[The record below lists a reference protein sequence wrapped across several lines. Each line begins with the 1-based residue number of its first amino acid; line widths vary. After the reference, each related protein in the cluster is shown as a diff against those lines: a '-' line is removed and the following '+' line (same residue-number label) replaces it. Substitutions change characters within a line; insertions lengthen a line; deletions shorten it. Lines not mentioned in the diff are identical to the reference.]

1 MTDLEE
7 KDILESESVEVP
19 AAVVENDGVNH
30 DETAVNQETL
40 ETPEENM
47 PPEVEEQIMN
57 ATSALVLEA
66 DANRA

>member
-30 DETAVNQETL
+30 DVGITE
-40 ETPEENM
+40 M
-47 PPEVEEQIMN
+47 
-57 ATSALVLEA
+57 
-66 DANRA
+66 